1 MQHDERREQECE
13 RRRPTAMRAEGFE
26 PPRPFG
32 HEHLK
37 LECLPFHHARLNQRK
52 KRRVQGIVTAMA
64 DTVLV
69 HPNRDKPESKA
80 TRAVVILLLIT
91 SAALILIVTIG
102 GWSELQGMEIV
113 SFGYAIVYLVMAY
126 FIGSKWNRGVL
137 PVAAGLA
144 ILFAVV
150 AAVAGPAWF
159 ERDKAGF
166 NDPALEPSILGLLTI
181 ILVPVQLLLVAF
193 AMRGFQQQWNT
204 EIEVSRDEAD
214 RYGPDARGS
223 EPQPA

>member
-1 MQHDERREQECE
+1 
-13 RRRPTAMRAEGFE
+13 
-26 PPRPFG
+26 
-32 HEHLK
+32 
-37 LECLPFHHARLNQRK
+37 
-52 KRRVQGIVTAMA
+52 MA

-69 HPNRDKPESKA
+69 HPNRDKPEAKA
-80 TRAVVILLLIT
+80 TRAVVVLLLVT
-91 SAALILIVTIG
+91 SAALILIITIG

-113 SFGYAIVYLVMAY
+113 AILYALVYLGMAY
-126 FIGSKWNRGVL
+126 VVARWNRGVL

-144 ILFAVV
+144 VLFAVV

-193 AMRGFQQQWNT
+193 AMRGFQQQWSV
-204 EIEVSRDEAD
+204 EVEVAGDDAGRPRHGDESSGGAV
-214 RYGPDARGS
+214 
-223 EPQPA
+223 QPA